1 MEAALLLPVVLLVLA
16 LLLQPACV
24 LYTRSVMAATAYE
37 LVRLAGT
44 SRSSDDE
51 MREYALRRLSAVPEV
66 PLFHEGGKDA
76 WEVSVDGPSAEGRVN
91 VRVCGRVRPL
101 PLLGSIVAAFGELEG
116 GDVRV
121 VVEATGA
128 VRPGWVGGSYGDWV
142 GMWG

>member
-1 MEAALLLPVVLLVLA
+1 
-16 LLLQPACV
+16 
-24 LYTRSVMAATAYE
+24 MAATAYE

-51 MREYALRRLSAVPEV
+51 MRGYALRRLSAVPDV
-66 PLFHEGGKDA
+66 PLFHDGGDGA
-76 WEVSVDGPSAEGRVN
+76 WEVSVDGPSAEGRVS
-91 VRVCGRVRPL
+91 VRVCGLVRPL
-101 PLLGSIVAAFGELEG
+101 PLLGAIVAAFGELEG